1 VHSGPGHRGGFRHLH
16 VAAPGTEQALA
27 DAVPPGTEQA
37 LADAVPPGTEQ
48 ALMTLG
54 RSALDILG

>member
-1 VHSGPGHRGGFRHLH
+1 VFAVHSGPGHRGRFRHLH
-16 VAAPGTEQALA
+16 VAA
-27 DAVPPGTEQA
+27 PGTEQA